1 MSNKNQGQEPKNQ
14 LKNALVLTGVGL
26 QMGIIIYLFIL
37 LGKWLDSEYNN
48 GDKLFVIFGTLLG
61 VGVSLYTV
69 VKQLNRIN
77 SK

>member
-1 MSNKNQGQEPKNQ
+1 
-14 LKNALVLTGVGL
+14 
-26 QMGIIIYLFIL
+26 MGIIIYLFIL